1 MGLETVRSVKTRHS
15 PLYTASTI
23 VGRLL
28 LNLLLLIMC
37 GLALIPFWW
46 MITGGFKPLADLF
59 VFPPRLWPSRWSMYG
74 YEKLFTYFPFIR
86 NFWNSVFISSLST
99 LGSVFSSSLSA
110 FAFSR
115 MRFKGREVLF
125 GIFLSS
131 IMIPG
136 VIFMIPQF
144 IIFRTVGWINTPLP
158 LIVPSY
164 FTNAYFIFMLR
175 QFFATLPPELEEAAQ
190 IDGASWPRIYVSL
203 SLPLIKPALAT
214 MALFTFR
221 GSWNNLLGPII
232 YLSKLEQLT
241 LTAAAAYIRSSY
253 HTGENMPIE
262 MAAATVTVV
271 PLLILFVFTQRY
283 IVQGLTFSGLKG

>member
-1 MGLETVRSVKTRHS
+1 
-15 PLYTASTI
+15 
-23 VGRLL
+23 
-28 LNLLLLIMC
+28 
-37 GLALIPFWW
+37 
-46 MITGGFKPLADLF
+46 
-59 VFPPRLWPSRWSMYG
+59 
-74 YEKLFTYFPFIR
+74 
-86 NFWNSVFISSLST
+86 
-99 LGSVFSSSLSA
+99 
-110 FAFSR
+110 

-136 VIFMIPQF
+136 IIFMIPQF

-190 IDGASWPRIYVSL
+190 IDGASWPRIYFSL

-271 PLLILFVFTQRY
+271 PLLVLFIFTQRY